1 MAQLV
6 EHWLPKPRVAGS
18 SPVYRS
24 FLFIM
29 LIPTLIIVAFLVFS
43 LLVMSTEQINHVN
56 RAAVAMCCGVIV
68 WVVYMLHAG
77 TYIRLVHPDEYSF
90 FLSGTASS
98 TDSVK
103 HFVANNVMVRYVE
116 EACAVILFLIS
127 TNTIVELLHN
137 NGVFDSLVNWMR
149 MRNSRLFLWVVS
161 LLTFVISA
169 NVDNLTTVVLMLGIV
184 AQIVR
189 SHSQRIVYGSVILI
203 SAMLGGCFTVI
214 GDMTSLMLWVR
225 GCVTPTGYS
234 LGLVLPALSSLCVFN
249 LLMGMRLHG
258 RVEVVSRYDK
268 YGGDDSYLVW
278 WQKVL
283 LLVVGIGG
291 LWFIPTF
298 HYITKLPPFLG
309 ALCVLALLWILEGFF
324 NLERNGNV
332 LLVQRHY
339 FRNTEFIGI
348 RMILYFLGISL
359 CVGALTESGA
369 LIWLG
374 KQLESSFH
382 NIYIYGTL
390 TGLVSSLLDNVPV
403 MMTGM
408 NIFNIDSI
416 AGSDFA
422 VDGAYWQLLSYCC
435 AMGGS
440 LFFVATLAGQ
450 AVLQVENMKILW
462 MLKHYTWRV
471 LCAWMAG
478 LLVFWLTH

>member
-1 MAQLV
+1 
-6 EHWLPKPRVAGS
+6 
-18 SPVYRS
+18 
-24 FLFIM
+24 M
-29 LIPTLIIVAFLVFS
+29 LITTLIIVAVLVFA
-43 LLVMSTEQINHVN
+43 LLVMSTEQINHLN
-56 RAAVAMCCGVIV
+56 RAAVAMCCGVVV

-77 TYIRLVHPDEYSF
+77 NYIHLVHPDEYAY

-103 HFVANNVMVRYVE
+103 FFVANNVMLPYVE
-116 EACAVILFLIS
+116 QACSVILFLIA
-127 TNTIVELLHN
+127 TNTIVEVLHN
-137 NGVFDSLVNWMR
+137 NGVFDSLVNWLR
-149 MRNSRLFLWVVS
+149 MRNSRLFLWIIS

-184 AQIVR
+184 SQIVR

-225 GCVTPTGYS
+225 GNVTPTHYS
-234 LGLVLPALSSLCVFN
+234 LGLILPALTSLCVFN
-249 LLMGMRLHG
+249 LLVSTRLKG
-258 RVEVVSRYDK
+258 SVEVVSRFNK
-268 YGGDDSYLVW
+268 FEGDDSYLSW
-278 WQKVL
+278 WQKAL
-283 LLVVGIGG
+283 LLIVGIGG

-298 HYITKLPPFLG
+298 HFVTKLPAFLA
-309 ALCVLALLWILEGFF
+309 ALCVLSVVWIIEGFC

-332 LLVQRHY
+332 LFVQRHY
-339 FRNTEFIGI
+339 FRNTEFVGM

-359 CVGALTESGA
+359 GVGALTECGA
-369 LIWLG
+369 LMWLG
-374 KQLESSFH
+374 NQLDYNFH
-382 NIYIYGTL
+382 NIYIYGVI
-390 TGLVSSLLDNVPV
+390 TGLISSVLDNVPV

-408 NIFNIDSI
+408 NMFPVDSV

-422 VDGAYWQLLSYCC
+422 VNGAYWQLLPYCC

-440 LFFVATLAGQ
+440 LFFVASLAGQ
-450 AVLQVENMKILW
+450 AVLQVENMNLMW

-471 LCAWMAG
+471 VCAWGAG